1 MERLRNAATSQPRPS
16 PTLAI
21 SMLFHSCP
29 LVHSGCW
36 VLLHLRPRR
45 LYDMSATLSAISRM
59 RGLNQYAQTLS
70 SPFLLLFVLVSEA
83 LQAAACQKSENRLVR
98 G

>member
-1 MERLRNAATSQPRPS
+1 
-16 PTLAI
+16 
-21 SMLFHSCP
+21 
-29 LVHSGCW
+29 
-36 VLLHLRPRR
+36 
-45 LYDMSATLSAISRM
+45 M

-98 G
+98 GWCGVCLLEAFALCDCDTPKAPDKIAIL